1 MARAKHPLKKLPTT
15 LDELKDYILLGKRK
29 RDREQRVK
37 RSKQIKK
44 KLTKLSD
51 KIVTLKK
58 KGKQPKGVIVYA
70 AGPDSVGKTSTGYLV
85 MDALK

>member
-1 MARAKHPLKKLPTT
+1 MARAKHPLMKLPVT

-29 RDREQRVK
+29 KDRDQRVK

-44 KLTKLSD
+44 KLKKLSD